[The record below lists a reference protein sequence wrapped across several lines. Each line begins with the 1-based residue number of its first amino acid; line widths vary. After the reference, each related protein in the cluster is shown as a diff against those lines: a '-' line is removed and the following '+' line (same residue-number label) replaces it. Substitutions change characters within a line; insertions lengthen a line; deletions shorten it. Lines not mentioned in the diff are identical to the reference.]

1 MCMDYKV
8 SCECGKYTASF
19 SFRDNIMPPEV
30 VNRLYCPECASG
42 IEIDPSRMLVD
53 NGWIIEYDM
62 DIARFAAR
70 VLPVKELTPE
80 WIFDQGYCTWRGLY
94 PMDYIDS
101 VNERQ
106 RITELSRRD
115 PKRYLEEL
123 KEWSIKRMDRLRAE
137 GWRKANGGE
146 KIWI

>member
-19 SFRDNIMPPEV
+19 SFRDNIMPAEV

-42 IEIDPSRMLVD
+42 ISFDPSRMIID

-62 DIARFAAR
+62 DVARFASR
-70 VLPVKELTPE
+70 VLPVKEITPE
-80 WIFDQGYCTWRGLY
+80 FLFDQGYCTWRGMY
-94 PMDYIDS
+94 PTDYMDS
-101 VNERQ
+101 LHERQ
-106 RITELSRRD
+106 KIMELSKID

-123 KEWSIKRMDRLRAE
+123 KSWGIKRMSRLKAE
-137 GWRKANGGE
+137 GWRKASSETPYG
-146 KIWI
+146 

>member
-30 VNRLYCPECASG
+30 VNRLYCPECATDVNF
-42 IEIDPSRMLVD
+42 DPSKMLID

-62 DIARFAAR
+62 DVARFSAR
-70 VLPVKELTPE
+70 VLPIKDISPE
-80 WIFDQGYCTWRGLY
+80 FIFDEGYCTWRGMY

-106 RITELSRRD
+106 KIMELSKID
-115 PKRYLEEL
+115 PRRYLEEL
-123 KEWSIKRMDRLRAE
+123 KSWGIQRMERLKVE
-137 GWRKANGGE
+137 GWRKALTG
-146 KIWI
+146 KV